1 MTLKEFAEMLDN
13 REYGGEMSVH
23 EEAMAKELGVSVFRC
38 RFAVFTVRL
47 GKAIKK
53 ILG

>member
-1 MTLKEFAEMLDN
+1 MNVREILENAGNISKE
-13 REYGGEMSVH
+13 V
-23 EEAMAKELGVSVFRC
+23 AKELGVSVFRC
-38 RFAVFTVRL
+38 RFAIFTVRL